1 MFGMMFWLKR
11 ISYDGEEFV
20 DPVPLTLEQISQ
32 SLPPLGHGGSVELE
46 PLLVGHA
53 KHLIRHP
60 EKILLDEALKEPGPN
75 KARVHIT
82 PGEEL
87 GIWHLLHEREIV
99 EWIKLD
105 AVYSDGGGPYL
116 SGMFGV
122 PKAGR

>member
-1 MFGMMFWLKR
+1 MWAQVSRVLETLKSRISRFLSLFKPEVVSPLDVWNDVLAKR

-60 EKILLDEALKEPGPN
+60 EKILLDGNLAPTRRGCISPPG
-75 KARVHIT
+75 KSWVFGT
-82 PGEEL
+82 SCTS
-87 GIWHLLHEREIV
+87 GI
-99 EWIKLD
+99 
-105 AVYSDGGGPYL
+105 
-116 SGMFGV
+116 
-122 PKAGR
+122 